1 MTLNLDNKNL
11 SDDDKKIIVNNIL
24 IPMINKIQLGNKKIR
39 KLLECRLNLDMDT
52 TNKLYDEF
60 KLNIK
65 KIEIKINKNNLIK
78 II

>member
-39 KLLECRLNLDMDT
+39 KSLESRLKLDMDT